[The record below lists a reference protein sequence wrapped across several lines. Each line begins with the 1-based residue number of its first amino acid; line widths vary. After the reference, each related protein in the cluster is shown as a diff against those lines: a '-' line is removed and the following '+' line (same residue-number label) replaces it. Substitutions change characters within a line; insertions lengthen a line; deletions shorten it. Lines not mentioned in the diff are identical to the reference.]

1 VCRPAKRT
9 CGIESGRGLS
19 GVLPSTLPF
28 RARRHHNFKQGG
40 GIMKSGRLGIN
51 GLGRIG
57 KLSIWQHVGRKE
69 FPEIVVNMGRPIGT
83 SLDDVARFIE
93 KDTTYGKI
101 QNYLY
106 GYKAGRLIENLDE
119 KSGSMVIHGVRVTI
133 LRDVRDPKEIPWK
146 KYGVDVVVESTGK
159 FLDPTQPPDAPG
171 GSIRGHLA
179 AGAQKV
185 IASAPF
191 KLKDA
196 PWPEDA
202 ITTVMGINDSEYNP
216 KTHNILSNASCTTN
230 CLAYM
235 IKPLLDHFGLE
246 RILTASMATIH
257 AITGSQL
264 VLDRAPK
271 AGATDLR
278 RNRSVLNNIILTTTG
293 AAKALALVIPEMK
306 EIGFVAE
313 SVRIPTS
320 TGSLIILAI
329 DIQDD
334 AEQAPT
340 DRDLINQ
347 IYRDAAEKEKKG
359 YLQYSDEQN
368 VSADIIGHPLAAAVI
383 EGTETQTRTANI
395 SIDLKRL
402 PGYTDE
408 VGACLAR
415 TVIDVPVTK
424 VVVYAWYD
432 NEMGGYVH
440 TLADRT
446 VSVAAMLD

>member
-1 VCRPAKRT
+1 
-9 CGIESGRGLS
+9 
-19 GVLPSTLPF
+19 
-28 RARRHHNFKQGG
+28 
-40 GIMKSGRLGIN
+40 MKSGRLGIN

-57 KLSIWQHVGRKE
+57 KLSIWQHVGRKD
-69 FPEIVVNMGRPIGT
+69 FSEIVVNIGRRVGT

-93 KDTTYGKI
+93 KDSTYGTL

-119 KSGSMVIHGVRVTI
+119 KGGSMVIHGVRVTI
-133 LRDVRDPKEIPWK
+133 LREERNPKDIPWK
-146 KYGVDVVVESTGK
+146 SHGVDVVVESTGK

-171 GSIRGHLA
+171 GSVRGHLA

-185 IASAPF
+185 IVSAPF

-202 ITTVMGINDSEYNP
+202 ITTVMGINDSEYKP
-216 KTHNILSNASCTTN
+216 AIHNIVSNASCTTN
-230 CLAYM
+230 CLAHM

-264 VLDRAPK
+264 VLDRPPK

-278 RNRSVLNNIILTTTG
+278 RNRSILNNIILTTTG

-334 AEQAPT
+334 EKQDPT
-340 DRDLINQ
+340 DRDLINK
-347 IYRDAAEKEKKG
+347 IYSDAAEKEKRG
-359 YLQYSDEQN
+359 YLQYSEEQN

-440 TLADRT
+440 TLTDRT
-446 VSVAAMLD
+446 VSIASMLD

>member
-1 VCRPAKRT
+1 
-9 CGIESGRGLS
+9 
-19 GVLPSTLPF
+19 
-28 RARRHHNFKQGG
+28 
-40 GIMKSGRLGIN
+40 MKSGRLGIN

-69 FPEIVVNMGRPIGT
+69 FSEIVVNMGRPVGT
-83 SLDDVARFIE
+83 SLDDLASFIE
-93 KDTTYGKI
+93 KDSTYGTL

-106 GYKAGRLIENLDE
+106 GFKAGRLIENLDE
-119 KSGSMVIHGVRVTI
+119 KTGSMVIHGVRVTV
-133 LRDVRDPKEIPWK
+133 LREVRNPRDIPWK
-146 KYGVDVVVESTGK
+146 KFGVDVVVDTTGK
-159 FLDPTQPPDAPG
+159 FLDPTLPPNAPG
-171 GSIRGHLA
+171 GSVRGHIA
-179 AGAQKV
+179 AGARKV
-185 IASAPF
+185 IVSAPF
-191 KLKDA
+191 KIKDKNA
-196 PWPEDA
+196 AWPEDA
-202 ITTVMGINDSEYNP
+202 ITTVMGINDREYDP
-216 KTHNILSNASCTTN
+216 ATHEIISNASCTTN
-230 CLAYM
+230 CLAHM

-246 RILTASMATIH
+246 RLLTASMATVH

-271 AGATDLR
+271 AGAADLR
-278 RNRSVLNNIILTTTG
+278 RNRSILNNIILTTTG
-293 AAKALALVIPEMK
+293 AAKALSLVIPEMK

-334 AEQAPT
+334 AEKDPT

-347 IYRDAAEKEKKG
+347 IYKDAAEKDTKG
-359 YLQYSDEQN
+359 YLRYSDEQN

-424 VVVYAWYD
+424 VVVYGWYD

-446 VSVAAMLD
+446 VGVASLLEK

>member
-1 VCRPAKRT
+1 
-9 CGIESGRGLS
+9 
-19 GVLPSTLPF
+19 
-28 RARRHHNFKQGG
+28 
-40 GIMKSGRLGIN
+40 MKSGRLGIN

-57 KLSIWQHVGRKE
+57 KLSIWQHVGRKD
-69 FPEIVVNMGRPIGT
+69 FSEIVVNIGRPVGT

-93 KDTTYGKI
+93 KDSTYGTL

-119 KSGSMVIHGVRVTI
+119 KGGSMVIHGVRVTI
-133 LRDVRDPKEIPWK
+133 LREARNPKDIPWK
-146 KYGVDVVVESTGK
+146 SHGVDVVVESTGK

-171 GSIRGHLA
+171 GSVRGHLA

-185 IASAPF
+185 IVSAPF

-202 ITTVMGINDSEYNP
+202 ITTVMGINDGEYNGA
-216 KTHNILSNASCTTN
+216 THHIVSNASCTTN
-230 CLAYM
+230 CLAHM

-264 VLDRAPK
+264 VLDRGPK

-278 RNRSVLNNIILTTTG
+278 RNRSILNNIILTTTG

-334 AEQAPT
+334 EKQDPT
-340 DRDLINQ
+340 DRDLINK
-347 IYRDAAEKEKKG
+347 IYSDAAEKEKRG

-424 VVVYAWYD
+424 LVVYAWYD

-440 TLADRT
+440 TLADLT
-446 VSVAAMLD
+446 VSIASMLD

>member
-1 VCRPAKRT
+1 
-9 CGIESGRGLS
+9 
-19 GVLPSTLPF
+19 
-28 RARRHHNFKQGG
+28 
-40 GIMKSGRLGIN
+40 MKSGRLGIN

-57 KLSIWQHVGRKE
+57 KLSIWQHVGRKD
-69 FPEIVVNMGRPIGT
+69 FSEIVVNIGRPVGT

-93 KDTTYGKI
+93 KDSTYGTL

-119 KSGSMVIHGVRVTI
+119 KGGSMVIHGVRVTI
-133 LRDVRDPKEIPWK
+133 LREARNPKDIPWK
-146 KYGVDVVVESTGK
+146 SHGVDVVVESTGK

-171 GSIRGHLA
+171 GSVRGHLA

-185 IASAPF
+185 IVSAPF

-202 ITTVMGINDSEYNP
+202 ITTVMGINDGEYNGA
-216 KTHNILSNASCTTN
+216 THHIVSNASCTTN
-230 CLAYM
+230 CLAHM

-264 VLDRAPK
+264 VLDRGPK

-278 RNRSVLNNIILTTTG
+278 RNRSILNNIILTTTG

-320 TGSLIILAI
+320 TGSLIILSI

-334 AEQAPT
+334 EKQDPT
-340 DRDLINQ
+340 DRDLINK
-347 IYRDAAEKEKKG
+347 IYSDAAEKEKRG

-424 VVVYAWYD
+424 LVVYAWYD

-440 TLADRT
+440 TLTDLT
-446 VSVAAMLD
+446 VSIASMLD

>member
-1 VCRPAKRT
+1 
-9 CGIESGRGLS
+9 
-19 GVLPSTLPF
+19 VLPSTLPF

-93 KDTTYGKI
+93 KDTTYGTI

>member
-1 VCRPAKRT
+1 
-9 CGIESGRGLS
+9 
-19 GVLPSTLPF
+19 
-28 RARRHHNFKQGG
+28 
-40 GIMKSGRLGIN
+40 MKSGRLGIN

-69 FPEIVVNMGRPIGT
+69 FPEIVVNMGRPVGT
-83 SLDDVARFIE
+83 SLDDAARFIE
-93 KDTTYGKI
+93 KDSTYGTI

-133 LRDVRDPKEIPWK
+133 LRDVRDPKDIPWK

-202 ITTVMGINDSEYNP
+202 ITTVMGINDSEYDP
-216 KTHNILSNASCTTN
+216 ETHNILSNASCTTN

-278 RNRSVLNNIILTTTG
+278 RNRSILNNIILTTTG

-320 TGSLIILAI
+320 TGSLIILSI

-334 AEQAPT
+334 AERAPT

-347 IYRDAAEKEKKG
+347 IYSDAAEKEEKG

>member
-1 VCRPAKRT
+1 
-9 CGIESGRGLS
+9 
-19 GVLPSTLPF
+19 
-28 RARRHHNFKQGG
+28 
-40 GIMKSGRLGIN
+40 MKSGRLGIN

-57 KLSIWQHVGRKE
+57 KLSIWQHVGRKD
-69 FPEIVVNMGRPIGT
+69 FSEIVVNIGRPVGT

-93 KDTTYGKI
+93 KDSTYGTL

-119 KSGSMVIHGVRVTI
+119 KGGSMVIHGVRVTI
-133 LRDVRDPKEIPWK
+133 LREARNPKDIPWK
-146 KYGVDVVVESTGK
+146 SHGVDVVVESTGK

-171 GSIRGHLA
+171 GSVRGHLA
-179 AGAQKV
+179 AGAQRV
-185 IASAPF
+185 IVSAPF

-196 PWPEDA
+196 PWPKDA
-202 ITTVMGINDSEYNP
+202 ITTVMGINDSEYKP
-216 KTHNILSNASCTTN
+216 AIHNIVSNASCTTN
-230 CLAYM
+230 CLAHM

-246 RILTASMATIH
+246 RILTASMTTIH
-257 AITGSQL
+257 AVTGSQL
-264 VLDRAPK
+264 VLDRGPK

-278 RNRSVLNNIILTTTG
+278 RNRSILNNIILTTTG

-334 AEQAPT
+334 EKQDPT
-340 DRDLINQ
+340 DRDLINK
-347 IYRDAAEKEKKG
+347 IYSDAAEKEKRG

-424 VVVYAWYD
+424 LVVYAWYD

-440 TLADRT
+440 TLTDLT
-446 VSVAAMLD
+446 VSIASMLD

>member
-1 VCRPAKRT
+1 M
-9 CGIESGRGLS
+9 
-19 GVLPSTLPF
+19 LPSTLPF
-28 RARRHHNFKQGG
+28 RARRLHNFQQGG

-93 KDTTYGKI
+93 KDTTYGTI

-159 FLDPTQPPDAPG
+159 FLDPTQPSDAPG

-202 ITTVMGINDSEYNP
+202 ITTVMGINDSEYDP
-216 KTHNILSNASCTTN
+216 ETHNILSNASCTTN

-320 TGSLIILAI
+320 TGSLIILSI

-347 IYRDAAEKEKKG
+347 IYSNAAEKDKKG
-359 YLQYSDEQN
+359 YLQYSEEQN

>member
-1 VCRPAKRT
+1 
-9 CGIESGRGLS
+9 
-19 GVLPSTLPF
+19 
-28 RARRHHNFKQGG
+28 
-40 GIMKSGRLGIN
+40 MKSGRLGIN

-57 KLSIWQHVGRKE
+57 KLSIWQHVGRKD
-69 FPEIVVNMGRPIGT
+69 FSEIVVNIGRPVGT

-93 KDTTYGKI
+93 KDSTYGTL

-119 KSGSMVIHGVRVTI
+119 KGGSMVIHGVRVTI
-133 LRDVRDPKEIPWK
+133 LREARNPKDIPWK
-146 KYGVDVVVESTGK
+146 SHGVDVVVESTGK

-171 GSIRGHLA
+171 GSVRGHLA

-185 IASAPF
+185 IVSAPF

-202 ITTVMGINDSEYNP
+202 ITTVMGINDSEYNGA
-216 KTHNILSNASCTTN
+216 THHIVSNASCTTN

-347 IYRDAAEKEKKG
+347 IYSDAAEKEKKG
-359 YLQYSDEQN
+359 YLQYSEDQN
-368 VSADIIGHPLAAAVI
+368 VSADIIGHPLAAAFI

>member
-1 VCRPAKRT
+1 
-9 CGIESGRGLS
+9 
-19 GVLPSTLPF
+19 
-28 RARRHHNFKQGG
+28 
-40 GIMKSGRLGIN
+40 MKSGRLGIN

-57 KLSIWQHVGRKE
+57 KLSIWQHVGRKD
-69 FPEIVVNMGRPIGT
+69 FPELVVNIGRPVGT
-83 SLDDVARFIE
+83 SLDNVARFIE
-93 KDTTYGKI
+93 RDSTYGSLH
-101 QNYLY
+101 NYLF

-119 KSGSMVIHGVRVTI
+119 KTGSMVIHGIRVTI
-133 LRDVRDPKEIPWK
+133 LREERNPKDIPWEAH
-146 KYGVDVVVESTGK
+146 GVDLVVESTGQ
-159 FLDPTQPPDAPG
+159 FMDPTLPPDAPG

-179 AGAQKV
+179 AGARKV

-191 KLKDA
+191 KIKDKDA
-196 PWPEDA
+196 AWPKDA
-202 ITTVMGINDSEYNP
+202 ITTVMGINDAEYDP
-216 KTHNILSNASCTTN
+216 AVHHIISNASCTTN

-235 IKPLLDHFGLE
+235 VKPLLDYFGLE
-246 RILTASMATIH
+246 RILTASMATVH

-271 AGATDLR
+271 AGVTDLR
-278 RNRSVLNNIILTTTG
+278 RNRSIMNNIILTTTG
-293 AAKALALVIPEMK
+293 AAKALSLVIPEMK

-313 SVRIPTS
+313 SVRVPVS

-334 AEQAPT
+334 AEKDHT

-347 IYRDAAEKEKKG
+347 IYKDAAEKNKKG
-359 YLQYSDEQN
+359 YLQYSEEQN
-368 VSADIIGHPLAAAVI
+368 VSADMIGHPLATTII

-395 SIDLKRL
+395 SFDLKRL

-415 TVIDVPVTK
+415 SVIDVPITK
-424 VVVYAWYD
+424 VVVYGWYD

-440 TLADRT
+440 MLTDRT
-446 VSVAAMLD
+446 ISIASTMGK